1 MNPEQTEITPELKA
15 RREALDKMRKWGEE
29 EKGWAKKKPQE
40 TPEDIERKKL
50 LKSIPF

>member
-29 EKGWAKKKPQE
+29 KGWAKKKPQE
-40 TPEDIERKKL
+40 TPEEKARRELIDK
-50 LKSIPF
+50 IPF